1 MPNNPLL
8 LMVQI
13 TCADDHLDAFNTW
26 YNSHL
31 PNLLRIPGLTWA
43 QRYINLEKS
52 EPGATRFTALYGIRD
67 AEDFPSLL
75 DRTGSSEFHP
85 IAASEFGAFS
95 QLDGI
100 SGHVANVYEQINGS
114 PLRAPLLES
123 DRPLSIITA
132 GGDPEHETEWDNWY
146 TESHVPNLLKI
157 PGYVMA
163 CRFRVLEHP
172 ALAGFNSAP
181 KYLAIYEVENE
192 DVLPTLRPGAAM
204 HPAARAELDRWVSY
218 GGIHAR
224 DFGWGFYCLIQ
235 STLSGRSDNPLLRQL
250 SLLLIR
256 PYARLLK
263 SSQA

>member
-1 MPNNPLL
+1 
-8 LMVQI
+8 MVQI

-52 EPGATRFTALYGIRD
+52 EPDATRFTALYGIRD

>member
-1 MPNNPLL
+1 
-8 LMVQI
+8 MVQI

-95 QLDGI
+95 QLDGM

>member
-1 MPNNPLL
+1 
-8 LMVQI
+8 MVQI

-235 STLSGRSDNPLLRQL
+235 STLNGRSDNPSLRQL
-250 SLLLIR
+250 SLMLIR

>member
-1 MPNNPLL
+1 M
-8 LMVQI
+8 
-13 TCADDHLDAFNTW
+13 DAFNTW

-67 AEDFPSLL
+67 AADFPSLL

-85 IAASEFGAFS
+85 IAASEFAAFS
-95 QLDGI
+95 QLDGMF
-100 SGHVANVYEQINGS
+100 GHVANIYEQINGS
-114 PLRAPLLES
+114 PLKAPLLES
-123 DRPLSIITA
+123 DRPLSIVTA
-132 GGDPEHETEWDNWY
+132 GVDPEHETEWDNWY

-181 KYLAIYEVENE
+181 KYLAIYGVENE
-192 DVLPTLRPGAAM
+192 DVLPTLQPGEAM
-204 HPAARAELDRWVSY
+204 HPAARAELDRRVSY

-224 DFGWGFYCLIQ
+224 DFGGGFYSLI
-235 STLSGRSDNPLLRQL
+235 SKHFKWPE
-250 SLLLIR
+250 
-256 PYARLLK
+256 
-263 SSQA
+263 

>member
-1 MPNNPLL
+1 
-8 LMVQI
+8 MVQI

-250 SLLLIR
+250 SLMLIR

>member
-1 MPNNPLL
+1 
-8 LMVQI
+8 MVQI

>member
-1 MPNNPLL
+1 
-8 LMVQI
+8 MVQI

-95 QLDGI
+95 QLDGM

-181 KYLAIYEVENE
+181 KYLAIHEVENE

-250 SLLLIR
+250 SLMLIR

>member
-1 MPNNPLL
+1 M
-8 LMVQI
+8 
-13 TCADDHLDAFNTW
+13 DAFNTW

-85 IAASEFGAFS
+85 ITASEFGAFS
-95 QLDGI
+95 QLGGM

-114 PLRAPLLES
+114 PPRAPLLES

-181 KYLAIYEVENE
+181 KYLAIYGVENE

-204 HPAARAELDRWVSY
+204 HPAARAEVDRWVSY

>member
-1 MPNNPLL
+1 
-8 LMVQI
+8 MVQI
-13 TCADDHLDAFNTW
+13 TCADDRLDAFNTC

-85 IAASEFGAFS
+85 ITASEFGAFS

-181 KYLAIYEVENE
+181 KYLAIYGVENE

>member
-1 MPNNPLL
+1 
-8 LMVQI
+8 MVQI

-235 STLSGRSDNPLLRQL
+235 STLNGRSDNPLLRQL
-250 SLLLIR
+250 SLMLIR

>member
-1 MPNNPLL
+1 
-8 LMVQI
+8 MVQI

-95 QLDGI
+95 RLDGM

-123 DRPLSIITA
+123 DRLLSIITA
-132 GGDPEHETEWDNWY
+132 GVDPQHETEWDNWY

-256 PYARLLK
+256 LYARLLK

>member
-1 MPNNPLL
+1 
-8 LMVQI
+8 MVQI

-52 EPGATRFTALYGIRD
+52 EPGATRFTALYRIRD

-123 DRPLSIITA
+123 DQTLSIITV

>member
-1 MPNNPLL
+1 
-8 LMVQI
+8 MVQI

-85 IAASEFGAFS
+85 IAASEFAAFS
-95 QLDGI
+95 QLDGM

-123 DRPLSIITA
+123 DRTLSIITV

>member
-1 MPNNPLL
+1 
-8 LMVQI
+8 MVQI

-95 QLDGI
+95 QLDGM
-100 SGHVANVYEQINGS
+100 SGDVANVYEQINGS

>member
-1 MPNNPLL
+1 
-8 LMVQI
+8 MVQI

-114 PLRAPLLES
+114 PLGAPLLES

-132 GGDPEHETEWDNWY
+132 GVDPEHETEWDNWY

-192 DVLPTLRPGAAM
+192 YVLPTLRPGAAM

-235 STLSGRSDNPLLRQL
+235 STLNGRSDNPLLRQL
-250 SLLLIR
+250 SLMLIR

>member
-1 MPNNPLL
+1 
-8 LMVQI
+8 MVQI
-13 TCADDHLDAFNTW
+13 TCADDHLDAFNTC

-85 IAASEFGAFS
+85 IAASEFGTFS
-95 QLDGI
+95 QLDGM

-123 DRPLSIITA
+123 DRPLSIVTA
-132 GGDPEHETEWDNWY
+132 SVDPEHETEWDNWY

-250 SLLLIR
+250 SLMLIR

>member
-1 MPNNPLL
+1 
-8 LMVQI
+8 MVQI

-123 DRPLSIITA
+123 DRSLSIITA
-132 GGDPEHETEWDNWY
+132 GVDPEHETEWGNWY

-235 STLSGRSDNPLLRQL
+235 STLNGRSDNPLLRQL
-250 SLLLIR
+250 SLMLIR

>member
-1 MPNNPLL
+1 
-8 LMVQI
+8 MVQI

-95 QLDGI
+95 QLDGM

-250 SLLLIR
+250 SLMLIR

>member
-1 MPNNPLL
+1 
-8 LMVQI
+8 MVQI

-85 IAASEFGAFS
+85 ITASEFGAFS
-95 QLDGI
+95 QLGGM

-114 PLRAPLLES
+114 PPRAPLLES

>member
-163 CRFRVLEHP
+163 RRFRVLEHP

-250 SLLLIR
+250 SLMLIR

>member
-1 MPNNPLL
+1 
-8 LMVQI
+8 
-13 TCADDHLDAFNTW
+13 
-26 YNSHL
+26 
-31 PNLLRIPGLTWA
+31 
-43 QRYINLEKS
+43 
-52 EPGATRFTALYGIRD
+52 
-67 AEDFPSLL
+67 LL

-163 CRFRVLEHP
+163 RRFRVLEHP

>member
-1 MPNNPLL
+1 
-8 LMVQI
+8 MVQI

-67 AEDFPSLL
+67 AADFPSLL

-85 IAASEFGAFS
+85 IAASEFAAFS
-95 QLDGI
+95 QLDGM
-100 SGHVANVYEQINGS
+100 SGHVANIYEQINGS
-114 PLRAPLLES
+114 PLKAPLLES
-123 DRPLSIITA
+123 DRPLSIVTA
-132 GGDPEHETEWDNWY
+132 GVDPEHETEWDNWY

-163 CRFRVLEHP
+163 GPFRVLEHP
-172 ALAGFNSAP
+172 ALAGFNSGP
-181 KYLAIYEVENE
+181 KYLAIYECENE
-192 DVLPTLRPGAAM
+192 DVLPTLQPGEAM
-204 HPAARAELDRWVSY
+204 HPAARAELDRRVSY

-224 DFGWGFYCLIQ
+224 DFGWGFYSLI
-235 STLSGRSDNPLLRQL
+235 SKHFKWPE
-250 SLLLIR
+250 
-256 PYARLLK
+256 
-263 SSQA
+263 

>member
-1 MPNNPLL
+1 
-8 LMVQI
+8 MVQI

-95 QLDGI
+95 QLDGM

-132 GGDPEHETEWDNWY
+132 GVDPEHETEWDNWY